1 MCLYFYFDF
10 YTEVFFFFVIHVTC
24 PQAEKNV
31 SSQWRESAIDIR
43 STSFTFS
50 LPLAVE
56 SSCDESVGGVWPKD
70 TTNSSQRRPVRADV
84 ETLSFL

>member
-1 MCLYFYFDF
+1 MG
-10 YTEVFFFFVIHVTC
+10 FFVICVTC

-43 STSFTFS
+43 SASFTFS

-70 TTNSSQRRPVRADV
+70 MTNSSQRCHVRADV
-84 ETLSFL
+84 EPLSFL

>member
-1 MCLYFYFDF
+1 MLDSTVGLLVLFLFGFLYQGGFIIII
-10 YTEVFFFFVIHVTC
+10 FFFFFGNTC
-24 PQAEKNV
+24 YLSSSRKKNV

-56 SSCDESVGGVWPKD
+56 
-70 TTNSSQRRPVRADV
+70 
-84 ETLSFL
+84 

>member
-1 MCLYFYFDF
+1 MLPVLRQKK
-10 YTEVFFFFVIHVTC
+10 TI
-24 PQAEKNV
+24 V
-31 SSQWRESAIDIR
+31 SSQWGESAIDIR

-56 SSCDESVGGVWPKD
+56 LSCDESVGGVCGSD
-70 TTNSSQRRPVRADV
+70 ATDSSQRCRVSADV